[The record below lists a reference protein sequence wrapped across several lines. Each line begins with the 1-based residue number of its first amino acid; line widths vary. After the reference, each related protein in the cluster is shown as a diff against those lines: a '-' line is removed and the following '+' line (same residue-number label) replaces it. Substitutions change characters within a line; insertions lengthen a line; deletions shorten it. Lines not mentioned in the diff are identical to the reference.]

1 MFEVLSENLFFK
13 IAVVVVALFCVV
25 SIFTLNSQRA
35 ELESEID
42 EMNERVSEMNEYILS
57 LEDELETPIDDED
70 YIIRIARERLNM
82 RLPDEIVFI
91 TEYTD

>member
-1 MFEVLSENLFFK
+1 MFEAISENFFFK
-13 IAVVVVALFCVV
+13 IAVGVIAAFCII
-25 SIFTLNSQRA
+25 SIFTLNSERA
-35 ELESEID
+35 ELEAEIAEMNDKVD
-42 EMNERVSEMNEYILS
+42 EMNDYVLS
-57 LEDELETPIDDED
+57 LENELETPIDDED